1 MAKNQIFWVTP
12 ADGVLEEVDSDS
24 QFHTYTNHSF
34 IEEIQFDD
42 SSMSK
47 LMSSKYP
54 SETTI
59 TLKSDPPQHWKEWAK
74 KPIQT
79 SVIESLMKPEEI
91 EEISPKDR
99 LYITRSDVS
108 KRTRL
113 IMNKCYMKV
122 TPKGIESQGIPDSTD
137 ETFSAL
143 VNMCYFMVEK
153 NTIANM
159 KSSSSKLSNDRI
171 RRYSAIMEI
180 ISRRENILSTS
191 LMSAYIEPSSTM
203 LDRMYFL
210 SALYGSSTVNAMVN
224 DLYYRNYYQQVESA
238 TQLWDSLR

>member
-1 MAKNQIFWVTP
+1 MEKKQEFWVTP
-12 ADGVLEEVDSDS
+12 ADGVLEEIDNDN
-24 QFHTYTNHSF
+24 QYYTYTNHRF
-34 IEEIQFDD
+34 IEEIQCDD

-54 SETTI
+54 SETTV
-59 TLKSDPPQHWKEWAK
+59 TLKSHPPSYWTKWTRN
-74 KPIQT
+74 PIQT
-79 SVIESLMKPEEI
+79 SEIEKLMKSEDI
-91 EEISPKDR
+91 EEISPKER

-113 IMNKCYMKV
+113 IMNKCHMKV
-122 TPKGIESQGIPDSTD
+122 TVKGIESQGIPETTD
-137 ETFSAL
+137 KTFATL

-159 KSSSSKLSNDRI
+159 KNSSSKISNDRI
-171 RRYSAIMEI
+171 RRYSTIMEI

-191 LMSAYIEPSSTM
+191 LMSAYTEPSSTM

-224 DLYYRNYYQQVESA
+224 DLYYRNYYQQVDSI
-238 TQLWDSLR
+238 TQLWNSLQ

>member
-1 MAKNQIFWVTP
+1 MGKNQIFWVTP

-24 QFHTYTNHSF
+24 QFHTYTNRNF

-59 TLKSDPPQHWKEWAK
+59 TLKSDPPQHWKKWVK

-79 SVIESLMKPEEI
+79 SAIESLMKPEEI

-113 IMNKCYMKV
+113 IMSKCHMKV

-137 ETFSAL
+137 ETFSTL

-159 KSSSSKLSNDRI
+159 KSSNSKLSNDRI

-191 LMSAYIEPSSTM
+191 LMSAYIEPSSTC
-203 LDRMYFL
+203 L
-210 SALYGSSTVNAMVN
+210 LYTPDAA
-224 DLYYRNYYQQVESA
+224 DE
-238 TQLWDSLR
+238 